1 MRIIKNRIVME
12 RMSFSEFMDAVKTAP
27 ITPMQALE
35 LMSMVY
41 RYMQA
46 WKEFQESTTPES
58 EALARWRMQDIEQEY
73 YSMRSKL
80 SCCLPSINQFRNAI
94 Y

>member
-1 MRIIKNRIVME
+1 ME
-12 RMSFSEFMDAVKTAP
+12 RISFSEFMDAVKAAP

-35 LMSMVY
+35 LMSIVY

-46 WKEFQESTTPES
+46 LREFHESTTPES
-58 EALARWRMQDIEQEY
+58 EALARWRLSDHEAEFNLFT
-73 YSMRSKL
+73 RKL
-80 SCCLPSINQFRNAI
+80 ACGLPCLAQFRNAI

>member
-1 MRIIKNRIVME
+1 
-12 RMSFSEFMDAVKTAP
+12 MSFIEFIDAVKAAP

-35 LMSMVY
+35 LMSIVY

-46 WKEFQESTTPES
+46 WKKFQESTTPES
-58 EALARWRMQDIEQEY
+58 EALARWDLDDVDKEY
-73 YSMRSKL
+73 YSLRYKL
-80 SCCLPSINQFRNAI
+80 SCGLPLLHQFRKAI